1 MPEKDGDEG
10 KSTKSVV
17 NKKQKQMM
25 GEEGYDIAR
34 DMGRVRPSKDKKD
47 ATTLRKS
54 PSKEM
59 RKTQKVNK
67 GPSALELVK
76 KKYKG
81 QIMNVGKKK
90 VKEELDLT
98 QVAEAFGGYI
108 VEKSEIR
115 KIGKKTYFYPMKGE
129 KTAAKE
135 VLKKFKRERKPE
147 DLATPDV
154 LKPMAKPAD
163 PSVDPFDDDAE
174 GKAKAKAA
182 AKKDIEKEPETLDID
197 TFQSTQKFKEPTP
210 KLQKKGSTTPIGTP
224 LAPTTMG
231 GEVKTTFDPSVID
244 PKFKKEKPIDPDEI
258 RAARQFKKDLGG
270 ETALPGETEAGKS
283 ELKKTAGAKIE
294 KPKPEPPKIGQFQGP
309 QMTPLQKSK
318 RFNRPSVADPKNIT
332 GADPQT
338 GQAMFMRPGVLT
350 KSGRPKRLPKAS
362 PVELRQTRQAVKDLK
377 DDPKDKTIISPVTG
391 GRLPADSPQALQY
404 AKQSDDYKE
413 RVQGIDPKTGE
424 ALSPEER
431 KRRFKGG
438 SLATQNKGGPITVVP
453 KDRSIVSQSPVVQA
467 IKKADK
473 FVQRNPV
480 LGGITGLAAYDVGKG
495 IFSKIMNLRGPG
507 VRGGTVGRRSAGTFT
522 AT

>member
-1 MPEKDGDEG
+1 MPEKDGAEE

-17 NKKQKQMM
+17 NKKQKL

-34 DMGRVRPSKDKKD
+34 DMGKVRPSKDKKD
-47 ATTLRKS
+47 ATTMP

-67 GPSALELVK
+67 GPSALDIVK

-135 VLKKFKRERKPE
+135 VVKKFKRERKPK

-174 GKAKAKAA
+174 GKIKAKAA
-182 AKKDIEKEPETLDID
+182 AKRDIEKEPETMDLD
-197 TFQSTQKFKEPTP
+197 TFQGRQKFKEPTP

-231 GEVKTTFDPSVID
+231 GEVKTTFDPNVID
-244 PKFKKEKPIDPDEI
+244 PKFRKEKPIDPDEI

-294 KPKPEPPKIGQFQGP
+294 KPKPKPPKIGQFQGP

-318 RFNRPSVADPKNIT
+318 RFNRPSIADAENIT
-332 GADPQT
+332 GANPET
-338 GQAMFMRPGVLT
+338 GQAMFMRPGVLD
-350 KSGRPKRLPKAS
+350 KSGRPRRLKKAS
-362 PVELRQTRQAVKDLK
+362 PVKLRQTRQAVKDME
-377 DDPKDKTIISPVTG
+377 DREKTIISPVTG

-438 SLATQNKGGPITVVP
+438 SLATQNKGGPVTVVP

-480 LGGITGLAAYDVGKG
+480 LGGISGLAAYDVGKG

-507 VRGGTVGRRSAGTFT
+507 LRGGTVGRRTAGTFT

>member
-1 MPEKDGDEG
+1 
-10 KSTKSVV
+10 
-17 NKKQKQMM
+17 
-25 GEEGYDIAR
+25 
-34 DMGRVRPSKDKKD
+34 
-47 ATTLRKS
+47 
-54 PSKEM
+54 
-59 RKTQKVNK
+59 KTQKVNK
-67 GPSALELVK
+67 GPSALDIVR

-135 VLKKFKRERKPE
+135 VLKKFKRERKPK
-147 DLATPDV
+147 DLETPDV
-154 LKPMAKPAD
+154 LKPMAKPFTAD

-174 GKAKAKAA
+174 AKAA
-182 AKKDIEKEPETLDID
+182 AKRDIEKEPETMDLD
-197 TFQSTQKFKEPTP
+197 TFQGRQKFKEPTP
-210 KLQKKGSTTPIGTP
+210 KLQKKGSKTPIGTK

-244 PKFKKEKPIDPDEI
+244 PKFRKKKPTDPDEI

-270 ETALPGETEAGKS
+270 ETPLPGETEAGKS

-294 KPKPEPPKIGQFQGP
+294 KPKAKPSDFTIGQFQGP
-309 QMTPLQKSK
+309 QMTPSQKSK
-318 RFNRPSVADPKNIT
+318 RFNRPSIADPKNIT

-338 GQAMFMRPGVLT
+338 GQPMFMRPGVLD
-350 KSGRPKRLPKAS
+350 KSGRPKRLKKAS
-362 PVELRQTRQAVKDLK
+362 PVELRQTRLAVKDMQ
-377 DDPKDKTIISPVTG
+377 DREKTIVSPVTG
-391 GRLPADSPQALQY
+391 GRLPADSSQALEYSRQT
-404 AKQSDDYKE
+404 DDYKE

-438 SLATQNKGGPITVVP
+438 SLATQNKGGPVTVVP

-480 LGGITGLAAYDVGKG
+480 LGGISGLAAYDVGKG

-507 VRGGTVGRRSAGTFT
+507 VRGG
-522 AT
+522 

>member
-47 ATTLRKS
+47 ATTMP

-59 RKTQKVNK
+59 KKTQKVNK

-115 KIGKKTYFYPMKGE
+115 KIGDKTYFYPMKGE

-135 VLKKFKRERKPE
+135 VVKKFKRERKPK

-174 GKAKAKAA
+174 GKTKAKAA
-182 AKKDIEKEPETLDID
+182 AKRDIEKEPETMDLD
-197 TFQSTQKFKEPTP
+197 TFQGRQKFKEPTP
-210 KLQKKGSTTPIGTP
+210 KLQKKGSKTPIGTK

-244 PKFKKEKPIDPDEI
+244 PKFRKKKPTDPDEI
-258 RAARQFKKDLGG
+258 RAARQFKK
-270 ETALPGETEAGKS
+270 
-283 ELKKTAGAKIE
+283 I
-294 KPKPEPPKIGQFQGP
+294 
-309 QMTPLQKSK
+309 
-318 RFNRPSVADPKNIT
+318 
-332 GADPQT
+332 
-338 GQAMFMRPGVLT
+338 
-350 KSGRPKRLPKAS
+350 
-362 PVELRQTRQAVKDLK
+362 
-377 DDPKDKTIISPVTG
+377 
-391 GRLPADSPQALQY
+391 
-404 AKQSDDYKE
+404 
-413 RVQGIDPKTGE
+413 
-424 ALSPEER
+424 
-431 KRRFKGG
+431 
-438 SLATQNKGGPITVVP
+438 
-453 KDRSIVSQSPVVQA
+453 
-467 IKKADK
+467 
-473 FVQRNPV
+473 
-480 LGGITGLAAYDVGKG
+480 
-495 IFSKIMNLRGPG
+495 
-507 VRGGTVGRRSAGTFT
+507 
-522 AT
+522 

>member
-34 DMGRVRPSKDKKD
+34 DMGKVRPSKDKKD
-47 ATTLRKS
+47 ATTMP

-59 RKTQKVNK
+59 KKTQKVNT

-115 KIGKKTYFYPMKGE
+115 KIGDKTYFYPMKGE

-135 VLKKFKRERKPE
+135 VVKKFKRERKPK

-174 GKAKAKAA
+174 GKTKAKAA
-182 AKKDIEKEPETLDID
+182 AKRDIEKEPETMDLD
-197 TFQSTQKFKEPTP
+197 TFQGRQKFKEPTP
-210 KLQKKGSTTPIGTP
+210 KLQKKGSKTPIGTK

-244 PKFKKEKPIDPDEI
+244 PKFRKKKPTDPDEI

-270 ETALPGETEAGKS
+270 ETPLPGETEAGKS

-318 RFNRPSVADPKNIT
+318 RFNRPSIADAENIT
-332 GADPQT
+332 GADPET
-338 GQAMFMRPGVLT
+338 GKIMFIKPGVST
-350 KSGRPKRLPKAS
+350 GKPRKSREAS
-362 PVELRQTRQAVKDLK
+362 PVKLRQTRQAVKDME
-377 DDPKDKTIISPVTG
+377 DREKTIISPVTG

-438 SLATQNKGGPITVVP
+438 SLATQNKGGPVTVVP

-480 LGGITGLAAYDVGKG
+480 LGGISGLAAYDVGKG

-507 VRGGTVGRRSAGTFT
+507 LRGGTVGRRTAGTFT